1 MCGGNSYINVGGGCG
16 GNRVEVRWVS
26 GGCGSFGYYEEISSG
41 GCGGTTPRRFGCGGS
56 GCGRCDYH
64 EIRSGGC

>member
-41 GCGGTTPRRFGCGGS
+41 GCGGTTPRHFGCGG
-56 GCGRCDYH
+56 G
-64 EIRSGGC
+64 